1 MNIKAGIIAFIF
13 SSAIFLIFTLYMTQT
28 LRSTALASV
37 VESISH
43 DREGNLIALPKV
55 INRIISM
62 GPSNTEILVAL
73 GCGDKVVAIDEYSAN
88 VAGIKPGV
96 PKFSMIAPNGERIIN
111 LEPDVVFVTGMS
123 KLGGDDPFRIV
134 ADTGI
139 CVIYIPSSS
148 SIEGIKEDILY
159 ISEVMEARSKG
170 EEIIA
175 NMEKDIGTIRDIGQ
189 TITDVKKV
197 YFEISAAP
205 WMYSF
210 GRGVFLNE
218 IIELI
223 GAVNILADQES
234 WILVADE
241 AIFKALPDVI
251 LTSVNNIDNPV
262 EEIKSRPGWSEI
274 TAVRNNDVYY
284 IDSDASSRPSHNI
297 IKALREMAKAIY
309 PDKY

>member
-1 MNIKAGIIAFIF
+1 MNAKIITLVFLSITILSFTSCENYFSASAAFT
-13 SSAIFLIFTLYMTQT
+13 SATGSLIS
-28 LRSTALASV
+28 R
-37 VESISH
+37 
-43 DREGNLIALPKV
+43 DREGNSIILPKT

-62 GPSNTEILVAL
+62 GPSNTEILVAI
-73 GCGDKVVAIDEYSAN
+73 GCEDKIVAIDEYSVN
-88 VAGIKPGV
+88 VSGIKPGV
-96 PKFSMIAPNGERIIN
+96 PKFSMIAPNGEQIIN
-111 LEPDVVFVTGMS
+111 LEPDVIFVTGMS
-123 KLGGDDPFRIV
+123 KMGGDDPFKIV
-134 ADTGI
+134 ADTGL

-148 SIEGIKEDILY
+148 SIEGIKEDVLY
-159 ISEVMEARSKG
+159 ISEVMGARSKG
-170 EEIIA
+170 EEIVA
-175 NMEKDIGTIRDIGQ
+175 DMEKDIVNIRAIGQ

-210 GRGVFLNE
+210 GSGVFLNE

-223 GAVNILADQES
+223 GAVNILVDQES

-251 LTSVNNIDNPV
+251 LTNVDNIDNPI
-262 EEIKSRPGWSEI
+262 EEIKSRPGWGEI

-284 IDSDASSRPSHNI
+284 IDRDASSRPSHNI
-297 IKALREMAKAIY
+297 IKALKEMAKAIY